1 MNDDDD
7 TDTKEI
13 TAPPTDRRRAARLAA
28 VQALYQIEMN
38 DAGPDDV
45 IAEFV
50 RHRLG
55 GDDGND
61 DGPASAAADP
71 EIFADLVRGA
81 CARHGEIDALIS
93 GALSA
98 DWTIDRLEMLL
109 RAVLR
114 VGVYELVGRPQVP
127 VRVAINEHIEIARD
141 FFSRGEPGMVNG
153 VLDRIAREVRAVEL
167 TETNDAG

>member
-1 MNDDDD
+1 MNDDAD
-7 TDTKEI
+7 TEETA
-13 TAPPTDRRRAARLAA
+13 APPVDRRRAARLAA

-38 DAGPDDV
+38 NAGADEV

-55 GDDGND
+55 DDDGA
-61 DGPASAAADP
+61 ASAAADP
-71 EIFADLVRGA
+71 ELFADLVRGA
-81 CARHGEIDALIS
+81 CARGDEIDALIS
-93 GALSA
+93 AALSA
-98 DWTIDRLEMLL
+98 NWTIDRLELLL

-153 VLDRIAREVRAVEL
+153 VLDRIAREVRAVEF
-167 TETNDAG
+167 TEPDDSG

>member
-1 MNDDDD
+1 MNDDAD
-7 TDTKEI
+7 TEETV
-13 TAPPTDRRRAARLAA
+13 APPMDRRRAARLAA

-38 DAGPDDV
+38 EAGPDDV

-55 GDDGND
+55 DDDGA
-61 DGPASAAADP
+61 ASAAADP
-71 EIFADLVRGA
+71 ELFADLVRGA
-81 CARHGEIDALIS
+81 CARRDEIDAQIS

-98 DWTIDRLEMLL
+98 DWTIDRLELLL

-114 VGVYELVGRPQVP
+114 VGVYELIGRPQVP

-141 FFSRGEPGMVNG
+141 FFSRGEPGMVNS
-153 VLDRIAREVRAVEL
+153 VLDRIAHEVRAVEF

>member
-1 MNDDDD
+1 MNDDAD
-7 TDTKEI
+7 TEETV
-13 TAPPTDRRRAARLAA
+13 APPMDRRRAARLAA

-38 DAGPDDV
+38 EAGPDDV

-55 GDDGND
+55 DDDGA
-61 DGPASAAADP
+61 ASAAADP
-71 EIFADLVRGA
+71 ELFADLVRGA
-81 CARHGEIDALIS
+81 CARRDEIDAQIS

-98 DWTIDRLEMLL
+98 DWTIDRLELLL

-114 VGVYELVGRPQVP
+114 VGVYELIGRPQVP

-153 VLDRIAREVRAVEL
+153 VLDRIAREVRAVEF

>member
-1 MNDDDD
+1 MNDDAD
-7 TDTKEI
+7 TEET
-13 TAPPTDRRRAARLAA
+13 TAPPVDRRRAARLAA

-38 DAGPDDV
+38 DAGADDV

-55 GDDGND
+55 ADDGT
-61 DGPASAAADP
+61 ASAAADP
-71 EIFADLVRGA
+71 ELFADLVRGA
-81 CARHGEIDALIS
+81 CARHDEIDALIS
-93 GALSA
+93 AALSA
-98 DWTIDRLEMLL
+98 DWTIERLELLL

-127 VRVAINEHIEIARD
+127 ARVAINEHIEIARD

-153 VLDRIAREVRAVEL
+153 VLDRIAREVRAVEF
-167 TETNDAG
+167 TETDDAG

>member
-1 MNDDDD
+1 MNDDAD
-7 TDTKEI
+7 TEET
-13 TAPPTDRRRAARLAA
+13 TAPPVDRRRAARLAA

-38 DAGPDDV
+38 DAGADDV

-55 GDDGND
+55 ADDGA
-61 DGPASAAADP
+61 ASAAADP
-71 EIFADLVRGA
+71 EMFAELVRGA
-81 CARHGEIDALIS
+81 CARHDEIDALIS

-98 DWTIDRLEMLL
+98 DWTIERLELLL

-127 VRVAINEHIEIARD
+127 ARVAINEHIEIARD

-153 VLDRIAREVRAVEL
+153 VLDRIAREVRAAEF

>member
-1 MNDDDD
+1 MNDDAD
-7 TDTKEI
+7 TEETV
-13 TAPPTDRRRAARLAA
+13 APPRDARRAARLAA

-38 DAGPDDV
+38 DAGADEV

-55 GDDGND
+55 ADDDGS
-61 DGPASAAADP
+61 ASAAADP
-71 EIFADLVRGA
+71 ELFADLVRGA
-81 CARHGEIDALIS
+81 CARGDEIDALIS
-93 GALSA
+93 RALSA
-98 DWTIDRLEMLL
+98 NWTIDRLELLL

-127 VRVAINEHIEIARD
+127 VRVAINEHIEIAHD

-153 VLDRIAREVRAVEL
+153 VLDRIARDVRAAEFA
-167 TETNDAG
+167 DADDTDDTG

>member
-1 MNDDDD
+1 MNDDAD
-7 TDTKEI
+7 TEETV
-13 TAPPTDRRRAARLAA
+13 APPMDRRRAARLAA

-38 DAGPDDV
+38 EAGPDDV

-55 GDDGND
+55 DDDGA
-61 DGPASAAADP
+61 ASAAADP
-71 EIFADLVRGA
+71 ELFADLVRGA
-81 CARHGEIDALIS
+81 CARRDEIDAQIS
-93 GALSA
+93 AALSA
-98 DWTIDRLEMLL
+98 DWTIDRLELLL

-114 VGVYELVGRPQVP
+114 VGVYELIGRPQVP

-153 VLDRIAREVRAVEL
+153 VLDRIAREVRAAEF

>member
-1 MNDDDD
+1 MNDDADAEE
-7 TDTKEI
+7 TA
-13 TAPPTDRRRAARLAA
+13 APPVDRRRAARLAA

-38 DAGPDDV
+38 EAGPDDV

-55 GDDGND
+55 DDDGA
-61 DGPASAAADP
+61 ASAAADP
-71 EIFADLVRGA
+71 ELFADLVRGA
-81 CARHGEIDALIS
+81 CARRDEIDAQIS

-98 DWTIDRLEMLL
+98 DWTIDRLELLL

-114 VGVYELVGRPQVP
+114 VGVYELIGRPQVP

-153 VLDRIAREVRAVEL
+153 VLDRIAREVRAVEF
-167 TETNDAG
+167 TESDDSG

>member
-1 MNDDDD
+1 MNDDADAEE
-7 TDTKEI
+7 TV
-13 TAPPTDRRRAARLAA
+13 APPRDARRAARLAA

-38 DAGPDDV
+38 DAGADEV

-55 GDDGND
+55 ADDDG
-61 DGPASAAADP
+61 SAAADP
-71 EIFADLVRGA
+71 ELFADLVRGA
-81 CARHGEIDALIS
+81 CARGDEIDALIS
-93 GALSA
+93 RALSA
-98 DWTIDRLEMLL
+98 NWTIDRLELLL

-127 VRVAINEHIEIARD
+127 VRVAINEHIEIAHD

-153 VLDRIAREVRAVEL
+153 VLDRIARDVRAAEFA
-167 TETNDAG
+167 DADDTDDTG

>member
-1 MNDDDD
+1 MNDDAD
-7 TDTKEI
+7 TEETV
-13 TAPPTDRRRAARLAA
+13 APPMDRRRAARLAA

-38 DAGPDDV
+38 EAGPDDV

-55 GDDGND
+55 DDDGA
-61 DGPASAAADP
+61 ASAAADP
-71 EIFADLVRGA
+71 ELFADLVRGA
-81 CARHGEIDALIS
+81 CARRDEIDAQIS
-93 GALSA
+93 AALSA
-98 DWTIDRLEMLL
+98 DWTIDRLELLL

-114 VGVYELVGRPQVP
+114 VGVYELIGRPQVP

-153 VLDRIAREVRAVEL
+153 VLDRIAREVRAAEF
-167 TETNDAG
+167 TESNDAG

>member
-1 MNDDDD
+1 MNDDADAEE
-7 TDTKEI
+7 TA
-13 TAPPTDRRRAARLAA
+13 APPVDRRRAARLAA

-38 DAGPDDV
+38 DAGADEV

-55 GDDGND
+55 AADDGA
-61 DGPASAAADP
+61 ASAAADAAL
-71 EIFADLVRGA
+71 FADLVRGA
-81 CARHGEIDALIS
+81 CARGDEIDALIS
-93 GALSA
+93 AALSA
-98 DWTIDRLEMLL
+98 DWTLHRLELLL

-127 VRVAINEHIEIARD
+127 ARVAINENIEIARD

-153 VLDRIAREVRAVEL
+153 VLDRIAREVRAVEF
-167 TETNDAG
+167 TETDDAG

>member
-1 MNDDDD
+1 MTDDAD
-7 TDTKEI
+7 TEEVA
-13 TAPPTDRRRAARLAA
+13 APAMDRRRAARLAA

-38 DAGPDDV
+38 DARPDDV
-45 IAEFV
+45 IVEFV

-55 GDDGND
+55 GGDANE

-71 EIFADLVRGA
+71 EMFGDLVRGA
-81 CARHGEIDALIS
+81 CARHDEIDALIA

-98 DWTIDRLEMLL
+98 DWTVDRLELLL

-127 VRVAINEHIEIARD
+127 VRVVINEHIEIARD

-153 VLDRIAREVRAVEL
+153 VLDHIAREVRAVEL
-167 TETNDAG
+167 SETSDAD

>member
-1 MNDDDD
+1 MNDDADAEE
-7 TDTKEI
+7 TA
-13 TAPPTDRRRAARLAA
+13 APPVDRRRAARLAA

-38 DAGPDDV
+38 DAEADEV
-45 IAEFV
+45 IAEFI

-55 GDDGND
+55 AND
-61 DGPASAAADP
+61 DGAASAAADP
-71 EIFADLVRGA
+71 ELFADLVRGA
-81 CARHGEIDALIS
+81 CARRDEIDAQIS

-98 DWTIDRLEMLL
+98 DWTIDRLELLL

-114 VGVYELVGRPQVP
+114 VGVYELIGRPQVP

-153 VLDRIAREVRAVEL
+153 VLDRIAHEVRAVEF
-167 TETNDAG
+167 TETDDSG